1 MSFSSTQVHQTFSGT
16 KLPLFRVREEY
27 RCKMATKSLQNH
39 LLNRSA
45 NRRKIASVNGSLF
58 DHTVFSVVDHTR
70 CLGSCCMSRTCY
82 RFRMTHINLFQITN
96 LGRWPVHSA
105 LLTAGSKIFLPLRSP
120 RDQFLFRFANYQF
133 LFANYHKPIFSLLR
147 EKIYTTIQVT
157 ENAISYPEPSN
168 STKTK
173 ALERTNS

>member
-1 MSFSSTQVHQTFSGT
+1 MRHG
-16 KLPLFRVREEY
+16 
-27 RCKMATKSLQNH
+27 
-39 LLNRSA
+39 
-45 NRRKIASVNGSLF
+45 
-58 DHTVFSVVDHTR
+58 VDHTR

-82 RFRMTHINLFQITN
+82 RFCTHRNLFQITN

-105 LLTAGSKIFLPLRSP
+105 LLTAGSKIFPFTITTGPIFVS
-120 RDQFLFRFANYQF
+120 LFRKLPIFVSLF
-133 LFANYHKPIFSLLR
+133 RFANYHKPIFSLLR

-173 ALERTNS
+173 TLERTDS